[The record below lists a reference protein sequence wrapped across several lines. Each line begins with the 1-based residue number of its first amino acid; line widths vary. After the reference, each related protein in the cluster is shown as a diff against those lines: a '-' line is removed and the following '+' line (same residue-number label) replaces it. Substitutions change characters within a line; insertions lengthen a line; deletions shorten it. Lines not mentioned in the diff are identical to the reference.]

1 MRPASS
7 SVHMCVIALLG
18 KHPNQRGL
26 VWRARGCWP
35 QASKATRHAEA
46 LRGVNIPGFAVL
58 WATIGVFLLM
68 SPAAFAA
75 VPEEPETGKP
85 EPVTNTT
92 ALLHGIVN
100 PKSTA
105 MVSWFFEYNAGEA
118 CTGGGT
124 TPAHAPEEVEAQ
136 SVEAPIAGLQPATK
150 YTACLV
156 INNGAE
162 ESSVG
167 MPTSFTTSSVGPA
180 IYEEE
185 PTKINATEATL
196 GAQINANGVST
207 RYQVEYGTNE
217 LNAQSPVVTLPAA
230 EGPVGV
236 SAHLTG
242 LTPGSTYR
250 FRFVAANRLG
260 TTQGTNTTFSTG
272 ARTGGVL
279 STSPDGRS
287 YELVSPLA
295 GEEEVYVPDGF
306 LENSLGGSADV
317 QTQRPMRAAP
327 DGNSIAFV
335 DEPTGGNEGTG
346 NGGEGAG
353 DEWLAHRGTG
363 GWTASDIQPRLTS
376 IETEYESF
384 STDLSMGFV
393 KAAARDRLTT
403 EVPERCADVYAR
415 DDETG
420 SYRAFFVSAQKEEF
434 CGGEAE
440 PVFAGAATNGS
451 RLFFQTAAALTPG
464 SVAAPGLGAGENLYE
479 AVGGESK
486 LVNVLPAVQGG
497 TQIPDATYGGPA
509 GSIQGIAFDFS
520 NAISADGTRAFWTD
534 LSTGTIYMHESGVRT
549 IQISTGMSFA
559 QYWTAS
565 RDGDYVFYTEDEKL
579 FRFNVA
585 KFDVNVE
592 SQPEVK
598 ALAESREELAGEG
611 LSHESAGIHGVL
623 GTSEDGSWIY
633 FVGGGVLAA
642 NKDSEGEVATAQA
655 CREASSPGEENLEE
669 NIGNLE
675 GGGCN
680 LYALH
685 IGDVPKFIA
694 TLAPKD
700 NDLPMGGNTGR
711 AVGDWRPDL
720 GSRVAEVVPDG
731 SHLVFESR
739 QRLTGYAN
747 GGSVGSEVSPAR
759 EGEVEIF
766 VYDASDAQLFC
777 ASCDPTGVPPTD
789 FAARHGAGTSLPPS
803 LSNTF
808 QRRWMNE
815 AGTRVF
821 FDTSEALVPQDTNGV
836 QDVYEWEMDGTGSC
850 SLAGGCVYLLS
861 GGQSSDNSFFI
872 GASAS
877 GGDAFLA
884 TREPLVSGAGG
895 QKMELYDTHEC
906 TPAAP
911 CRQVSSLACTGTGCQ
926 GVPPAPPVFAT
937 PASVTFSGVG
947 NFSLPV
953 MPASMKPRALTRAQ
967 QVARALRACRHRP
980 RKVRASCELRAR
992 KRYGAKT
999 EAKTK
1004 RAGGNRRP
1012 KS

>member
-7 SVHMCVIALLG
+7 SVHVRVTALRG
-18 KHPNQRGL
+18 KNSSQRGL
-26 VWRARGCWP
+26 VWRVRGCWP
-35 QASKATRHAEA
+35 QGSKARRHGAA
-46 LRGVNIPGFAVL
+46 FRRASIACFATL
-58 WATIGVFLLM
+58 WAAIGVLLLM
-68 SPAAFAA
+68 SPASFAA
-75 VPEEPETGKP
+75 VPEEPETGRP

-100 PKSTA
+100 PKSMA
-105 MVSWFFEYNAGEA
+105 LVSWFFEYNAGETCA
-118 CTGGGT
+118 GGGT
-124 TPAHAPEEVEAQ
+124 TPVHAPEEVEAQ
-136 SVEAPIAGLQPATK
+136 SVEASIVGLQPATK
-150 YTACLV
+150 YTVCLV
-156 INNGAE
+156 IENGAE
-162 ESSVG
+162 EITVG
-167 MPTSFTTSSVGPA
+167 MPMSFTTSSVGPA

-185 PTKINATEATL
+185 PSKVNATEATL
-196 GAQINANGVST
+196 GAEINANGVPTS
-207 RYQVEYGTNE
+207 YLVEYGTGE
-217 LNAQSPVVTLPAA
+217 PNAKGPIFTLPAA
-230 EGPVGV
+230 EGSVRV
-236 SAHLTG
+236 SAHLID
-242 LTPGSTYR
+242 LTPGSAYR
-250 FRFVAANRLG
+250 FRFVATNRLG
-260 TTQGTNTTFSTG
+260 TTQGSETIFSTG
-272 ARTGGVL
+272 IRAEGAMSAL
-279 STSPDGRS
+279 PDGRS

-295 GEEEVYVPDGF
+295 GDEEVYVPTGF
-306 LENSLGGSADV
+306 VENFLGPQGDV

-327 DGNSIAFV
+327 DGDSVAFV
-335 DEPTGGNEGTG
+335 DEPTGANEGTG

-353 DEWLAHRGTG
+353 DEWLARRGTD
-363 GWTASDIQPRLTS
+363 GWTASDIQPPLTS
-376 IETEYESF
+376 RETEYESF
-384 STDLSMGFV
+384 STDLAMGFI
-393 KAAARDRLTT
+393 KTAARDRLTT

-434 CGGEAE
+434 CGGQAE

-464 SVAAPGLGAGENLYE
+464 SMAAPGLGAGENLYD
-479 AVGGESK
+479 AIGGESK

-497 TQIPDATYGGPA
+497 TQVPDATYGGPA

-534 LSTGTIYMHESGVRT
+534 LSTGTIYMRENGIRT
-549 IQISTGMSFA
+549 IEISAGTSFA

-585 KFDVNVE
+585 KFDVSIE

-598 ALAESREELAGEG
+598 ALSESREELAGEG
-611 LSHESAGIHGVL
+611 LFHEGAGIHGVL
-623 GTSEDGSWIY
+623 GTSEDGAWVY

-642 NKDSEGEVATAQA
+642 NKNGEGEAATAQS
-655 CREASSPGEENLEE
+655 CREANSPGEEDLEE

-720 GSRVAEVVPDG
+720 GSRVAEVAPDG

-759 EGEVEIF
+759 EGEVEIY

-777 ASCDPTGVPPTD
+777 ASCDPTGVPPTG
-789 FAARHGAGTSLPPS
+789 FADRHGAGTSLPPS

-850 SLAGGCVYLLS
+850 SLARGCVYLLS
-861 GGQSSDNSFFI
+861 GGQSPDNSFFI
-872 GASAS
+872 DTSAS

-884 TREPLVSGAGG
+884 TREPLVSGAGS

-911 CRQVSSLACTGTGCQ
+911 CQQVSSLACTGTGCQ

-947 NFSLPV
+947 NFALPV
-953 MPASMKPRALTRAQ
+953 IPSPPKARTLTRAQ
-967 QVARALRACRHRP
+967 QLARALRTCRHRP
-980 RKVRASCELRAR
+980 RKARASCEGRAR